1 MIGARVTDTVEYYRK
16 RQDTRSAVRTV
27 RHREPDKLRWR
38 TAVSKLTSD
47 AGRRRGRE
55 RMRIEEPVRE
65 VVVDL
70 PDDVLQREVVLDAR
84 RFNVDL
90 DRGELLPIH
99 RMGDLRRYAFLVGA
113 DMRVIERYVKLPID
127 FGAPID
133 TAACALVGRVM
144 ANHHR
149 RRAQRLW
156 LELPD
161 PDGPEAQR
169 PHHRY
174 MAERAQHDAD
184 LARRWAAL
192 ASRLLGT

>member
-1 MIGARVTDTVEYYRK
+1 MLSST
-16 RQDTRSAVRTV
+16 TRRAAAPPSADS
-27 RHREPDKLRWR
+27 PPSS
-38 TAVSKLTSD
+38 A
-47 AGRRRGRE
+47 
-55 RMRIEEPVRE
+55 
-65 VVVDL
+65 
-70 PDDVLQREVVLDAR
+70 AR
-84 RFNVDL
+84 RSPCDQCAAPRRVVNGTTWLL
-90 DRGELLPIH
+90 DIH
-99 RMGDLRRYAFLVGA
+99 HGFQRRWDQIFHFSNTIFAAYDAAESGQL
-113 DMRVIERYVKLPID
+113 
-127 FGAPID
+127 APID